1 VTSPE
6 TKGTLGSAKLTV
18 LTMMSRDNQAATS
31 PSTSIS
37 SAKPL
42 AGTFFLEP
50 EIGAASVEAGCEVVV
65 VEAGCEVVVWMS
77 SAEDPFVAD
86 EVLLEVGTRIE
97 VSTKASTV

>member
-50 EIGAASVEAGCEVVV
+50 EIGAASVEG
-65 VEAGCEVVVWMS
+65 GCEVVVWMS

>member
-1 VTSPE
+1 
-6 TKGTLGSAKLTV
+6 
-18 LTMMSRDNQAATS
+18 
-31 PSTSIS
+31 
-37 SAKPL
+37 L

-50 EIGAASVEAGCEVVV
+50 EIGAASVEG
-65 VEAGCEVVVWMS
+65 GCEVVVWMS

>member
-1 VTSPE
+1 
-6 TKGTLGSAKLTV
+6 
-18 LTMMSRDNQAATS
+18 
-31 PSTSIS
+31 
-37 SAKPL
+37 L

-50 EIGAASVEAGCEVVV
+50 EIGAAS